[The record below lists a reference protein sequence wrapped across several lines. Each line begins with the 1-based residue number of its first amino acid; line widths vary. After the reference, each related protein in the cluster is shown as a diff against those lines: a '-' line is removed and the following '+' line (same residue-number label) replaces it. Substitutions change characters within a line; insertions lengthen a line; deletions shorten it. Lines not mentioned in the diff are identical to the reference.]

1 MSIKCDVLIIGGGP
15 AGLSAA
21 LFLSNKSFSTIVLEK
36 NKTCGPKHTKYDITE
51 GNRIREILDRI
62 GINAN
67 KTSSRSE
74 WFSPNYSYVL
84 NSGIKDFY
92 FKRGP
97 GEGSLENVLLKKL
110 YNNKVDVFFKSK
122 VNFIE
127 FQKKEIVTVK
137 VNIDSKK
144 IEIKPKYV
152 IVADGSGSEFR
163 KRLNINTE
171 YFAKFNGFGVLIES
185 YQSNVI
191 PYTKIYLDEKITPG
205 GYIYSGSVDKETFF
219 CLVNDDKFT
228 NKKSSKQH
236 LKYFIEKNMK
246 EKFTV
251 KNYFSGI
258 GISGIQQVLFG
269 NTLFIGGA
277 ALFYDPFLGYGL
289 NYAIESAYFAS
300 NAIEKNDL
308 SIYTEYANRIQKEFK
323 DIFFAREIWR
333 KADNNF
339 FDKLIRAFNGEY
351 NNSDEKINKILDLF
365 NEE

>member
-1 MSIKCDVLIIGGGP
+1 MSIKCDVLVVGGGP
-15 AGLSAA
+15 AGLSTA
-21 LFLSNKSFSTIVLEK
+21 LFLSNKGFSTIVLEK
-36 NKTCGPKHTKYDITE
+36 SKTCGPKHTKYDITE
-51 GNRIREILDRI
+51 GNRIREIIDEI
-62 GINAN
+62 GINTN

-74 WFSPNYSYVL
+74 WCSPNYSYVL
-84 NSGIKDFY
+84 NSEIKDFY

-110 YNNKVDVFFKSK
+110 NNKVEVFFKSK

-127 FQKKEIVTVK
+127 SQKKEIVTIK
-137 VNIDSKK
+137 VNKGSKK
-144 IEIKPKYV
+144 IDIKPKYV
-152 IVADGSGSEFR
+152 IVADGPESEFR
-163 KRLNINTE
+163 KRLNIDTE

-185 YQSNVI
+185 NQSDLI
-191 PYTKIYLDEKITPG
+191 PHAKIYLDEKIAPG
-205 GYIYSGSVDKETFF
+205 GYIYSGSVGKEIFF
-219 CLVNDDKFT
+219 CLMTDDKFT
-228 NKKSSKQH
+228 KKES
-236 LKYFIEKNMK
+236 LKHRLNFFLERNMK

-251 KNYFSGI
+251 KNYFGGI
-258 GISGIQQVLFG
+258 GISGIQEVLLG

-289 NYAIESAYFAS
+289 NYAIESAYFAA
-300 NAIEKNDL
+300 NAIKKNDL
-308 SIYTEYANRIQKEFK
+308 SIYIEYANRIQKEFK

-365 NEE
+365 NED

>member
-1 MSIKCDVLIIGGGP
+1 MSIKCDVLVVGGGP

-36 NKTCGPKHTKYDITE
+36 SKTCGPKHTKYDITE
-51 GNRIREILDRI
+51 GNRIREIIDEI
-62 GINAN
+62 GINTN

-74 WFSPNYSYVL
+74 WISPNYSHIIE
-84 NSGIKDFY
+84 SEIEDFY

-97 GEGSLENVLLKKL
+97 GENSLENVLLKKL
-110 YNNKVDVFFKSK
+110 NNKVDVFFKSK

-127 FQKKEIVTVK
+127 LKKKEIATVK
-137 VNIDSKK
+137 INKDRKK
-144 IEIKPKYV
+144 IEIKPRYV
-152 IVADGSGSEFR
+152 IVADGPESEFR
-163 KRLNINTE
+163 KRLNIDTE
-171 YFAKFNGFGVLIES
+171 YFAKFNGFGVLIGS
-185 YQSNVI
+185 CQSDLI
-191 PYTKIYLDEKITPG
+191 PHAKIYLDEKIAPG
-205 GYIYSGSVDKETFF
+205 GYIYSGSVGKEIFF
-219 CLVNDDKFT
+219 CLMTDDKFT
-228 NKKSSKQH
+228 KKES
-236 LKYFIEKNMK
+236 LKHRLNFFLERNMK

-251 KNYFSGI
+251 KNYFGGI
-258 GISGIQQVLFG
+258 GISGIQEVLLG

-289 NYAIESAYFAS
+289 NYAIESAYFAA
-300 NAIEKNDL
+300 NAIKKNDL

-351 NNSDEKINKILDLF
+351 DNSDEKINKILDLF
-365 NEE
+365 NED